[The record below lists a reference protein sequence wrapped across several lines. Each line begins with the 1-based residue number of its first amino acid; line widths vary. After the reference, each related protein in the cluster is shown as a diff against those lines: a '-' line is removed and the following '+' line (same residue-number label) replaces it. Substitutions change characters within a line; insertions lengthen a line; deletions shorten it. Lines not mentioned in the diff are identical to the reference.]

1 MIKAQFFDVKTYCV
15 EKLHSFERK
24 NWWQPESNL
33 RLQGRCLSLNHSL
46 FSDSYVE
53 TGFFFLD
60 QIIDVRINLQNQK
73 KTKIAEIFRS
83 RYQSRF
89 RFYLDFRFFGF
100 SVTTPGFFG
109 FDKISIFFLSM
120 TFCLGAK
127 DQGGA

>member
-1 MIKAQFFDVKTYCV
+1 MSKLGSSFWIRSLMSGSTFKT
-15 EKLHSFERK
+15 
-24 NWWQPESNL
+24 
-33 RLQGRCLSLNHSL
+33 
-46 FSDSYVE
+46 
-53 TGFFFLD
+53 
-60 QIIDVRINLQNQK
+60 K

-83 RYQSRF
+83 RSRSRL

-127 DQGGA
+127 DQGGASVINIIGCKLYVWLQEATAGHFKGHAKISRPLILSLDNISNEYV